1 MKLYRAAPRRNFD
14 PNFLVGRRRTT
25 SRIPSNVP
33 FVVDN
38 LWEYLRPDLL
48 PSRRRAVYASPSPEL
63 ALASA
68 STDESFR
75 ESYVVCELEFFRE
88 SLGARSVAEPLYR
101 ALQLTVP
108 DASEHPDVFLLK
120 KLALARLG
128 AEFADLPLSEKLG
141 AAALFLP
148 GATPEDLNQAA
159 QANPA
164 VRAILSAAT
173 ELSTFWSDVQEPSAD
188 KTGEVFFEL
197 LPGAA
202 YRLKP
207 LS

>member
-1 MKLYRAAPRRNFD
+1 MKLYRAIPRRNFD
-14 PNFLVGRRRTT
+14 PNFVGRPRTT
-25 SRIPSNVP
+25 RRIPSNVP

-38 LWEYLRPDLL
+38 LWEFLRPDHL
-48 PSRRRAVYASPSPEL
+48 PSRRHAIYASPTPEL
-63 ALASA
+63 ALAGASA
-68 STDESFR
+68 DGPLKEG
-75 ESYVVCELEFFRE
+75 YLVCELEFFQERDN
-88 SLGARSVAEPLYR
+88 STRSEPLYR
-101 ALQLTVP
+101 VVQLAVP
-108 DASEHPDVFLLK
+108 DAREHPDVFLLK
-120 KLALARLG
+120 KLALAKLG

-141 AAALFLP
+141 ASALFLP
-148 GATPEDLNQAA
+148 GTTPEDLKEAA

-173 ELSTFWSDVQEPSAD
+173 ELSTFWTDVREPSEG
-188 KTGEVFFEL
+188 KSGEMFFEL